1 MAQRDSV
8 RKDKTGASSAS
19 PPTGRTPPTPGAGTG
34 VARYRDLLVWQKAFD
49 LVSEV
54 YRATARFPA
63 REQYGLTAQTRRAC
77 VSVVANIA
85 EGAARQHTRE
95 FVQHLHVALGSMA
108 ELETYLLLSERLRY
122 LPEEA
127 SKALMASASEV
138 GRMLRGLVK
147 SLQRKGETS
156 TQ

>member
-1 MAQRDSV
+1 MGQRDNV
-8 RKDKTGASSAS
+8 RKDKRGTPSTS
-19 PPTGRTPPTPGAGTG
+19 PATARNPVTPGAGAN

-49 LVSEV
+49 LVTEV
-54 YRATARFPA
+54 YKATAGFPA
-63 REQYGLTAQTRRAC
+63 AEQYGLTAQMRRAC

-108 ELETYLLLSERLRY
+108 ELETYLLLSDRLRY
-122 LPEEA
+122 FPQQA
-127 SKALMASASEV
+127 SQPLMASAAEV

-156 TQ
+156 AQ